1 MLLPDYRKNPSS
13 ISCFD
18 ILLSS
23 AVDIAPATGVLA
35 IIPALAILHNF
46 GHSRRFFAHRIAENA
61 TKYNFIS
68 GSTPKNLAPSFVVAR
83 SDTTSIINLEGTLG
97 AVVTT
102 GEATP
107 HSCLTH
113 VMETVGDGQS
123 NKEWSRAG
131 NNGRL
136 VRNESGP
143 SSRMFSISCHFHYL
157 NFFLRWDW

>member
-23 AVDIAPATGVLA
+23 AVDVAPATGVLA
-35 IIPALAILHNF
+35 ALAILHNF
-46 GHSRRFFAHRIAENA
+46 GHSRGFFFAERIPENV
-61 TKYNFIS
+61 TKYTFIS
-68 GSTPKNLAPSFVVAR
+68 GPAPKNVASPFVVAR
-83 SDTTSIINLEGTLG
+83 NDTTSIVNLEGTLG
-97 AVVTT
+97 AVVAT
-102 GEATP
+102 GEVTP

-113 VMETVGDGQS
+113 VIETVGDGPS

-136 VRNESGP
+136 IRNESG
-143 SSRMFSISCHFHYL
+143 SSLRMFSISCHFHYL
-157 NFFLRWDW
+157 NFFS